1 MYHIDLDERVVR
13 ELSMNME
20 CTGDKIV
27 KQINQKTDEILLSIK
42 KQLEDAEPDT
52 AQTSDA
58 LGKPFFLSFRDIMII
73 NDFVYKDFLK
83 CYLKEKVVLRI

>member
-1 MYHIDLDERVVR
+1 
-13 ELSMNME
+13 MNME

-27 KQINQKTDEILLSIK
+27 KQSNQKTDEILLSTN
-42 KQLEDAEPDT
+42 T

>member
-1 MYHIDLDERVVR
+1 
-13 ELSMNME
+13 MNME

-83 CYLKEKVVLRI
+83 CYPKEKVVLRI